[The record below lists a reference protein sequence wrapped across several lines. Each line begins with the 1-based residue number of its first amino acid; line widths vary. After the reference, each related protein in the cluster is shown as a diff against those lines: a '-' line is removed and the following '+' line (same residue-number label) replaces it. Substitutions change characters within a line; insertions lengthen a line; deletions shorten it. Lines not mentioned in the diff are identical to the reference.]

1 MNNLPIA
8 VTNYQPIIDKFIN
21 DQDCND
27 CSKDTYR
34 KGLKAFFTWC
44 NDSQV
49 QTITPRTIL
58 DYKQKM
64 KTEQKSAY
72 TINLYLQCVK
82 KFFKWTEANGL
93 HKNVAKSIKR
103 VKVPKGFSKDA
114 LTREQAQKLVLS
126 VENPRD
132 RAMTLLM
139 ISTGLRCVEVVR
151 ANIEDMRNVGNDTIL
166 MVQGKG
172 HTSKD
177 DFVKVPSEVVE
188 EIQAYIATR
197 TVKAG
202 DPLFASESRNNMG
215 GRMATGTISWIV
227 KTALRGIGIDDPRLT
242 AHSLRHTCATFAL
255 LEKATLQ
262 EVKDL
267 LRHATLAMVMIYAHN
282 INKMK
287 SRTSEQVVRHLLNN
301 K

>member
-8 VTNYQPIIDKFIN
+8 VTNYQPIIDKFIA

-34 KGLKAFFTWC
+34 KGLKNFFKHCT
-44 NDSQV
+44 DSLV
-49 QTITPRTIL
+49 QEITPRIVL
-58 DYKQKM
+58 NYKQQM
-64 KTEQKSAY
+64 KTGYSVY

-82 KFFKWTEANGL
+82 KFFKWCEANKI
-93 HKNVAKSIKR
+93 HKDVAKGIKR
-103 VKVPKGFSKDA
+103 ARVPKGFSKDA
-114 LTREQAQKLVLS
+114 LTREQAQKLILS
-126 VENPRD
+126 IASPRD

-139 ISTGLRCVEVVR
+139 ISTGLRCIEIVR
-151 ANIEDMRNVGNDTIL
+151 ANIEDMRNVGSDTIL

-172 HTSKD
+172 HESKD
-177 DFVKVPSEVVE
+177 DFVKLPSEIVE

-197 TVKAG
+197 TVKIG

-215 GRMATGTISWIV
+215 GRMASGTISWII
-227 KTALRGIGIDDPRLT
+227 KTALRSIGVDDPRLT

-301 K
+301 S